1 MLPSILYYELPLKVQ
16 RSRKMTRDS
25 LPLAHK
31 QKTSMI
37 LKIVTATLAAF
48 LLAIPTSGQSSGR
61 PQDQKPPQSE
71 NPSDDLINPDRPGIA
86 DGSNVI
92 GAKRLQI
99 ETGLQEEF
107 RRDGD
112 SREHTIFIPTLI
124 RVGIDNHWEVRV
136 EGNTFTRV
144 VTFDATDVAS
154 QISGFAPV
162 SLGIKYHIYDFKGAR
177 QASLG
182 TIVRV
187 FPAWGSADFRPDHV
201 TGDVRLAVDW
211 DFVPKLKLSLNPNV
225 GVGRYEDDQGR
236 IFTSGLLAVTLNYLP
251 TKKLNPFIDVGLQTP
266 EKSDGRSSVILDA
279 GVAYIIG
286 RNLQLDASVGTG
298 AHGDTTPH
306 PFIGFGISFRSKVWD
321 KERH

>member
-1 MLPSILYYELPLKVQ
+1 
-16 RSRKMTRDS
+16 MTRDS
-25 LPLAHK
+25 LPLTQK
-31 QKTSMI
+31 QNTSMI
-37 LKIVTATLAAF
+37 LEVVTATLVVF
-48 LLAIPTSGQSSGR
+48 LLVIPTAGQSSGR
-61 PQDQKPPQSE
+61 PQEQNPPQSE
-71 NPSDDLINPDRPGIA
+71 NPPDADLINPDRPGIA

-92 GAKRLQI
+92 GAKRVQI

-107 RRDGD
+107 RRDGH
-112 SREHTIFIPTLI
+112 SREHTIFIPALI
-124 RVGIDNHWEVRV
+124 RVGIDNDWEVRI

-144 VTFDATDVAS
+144 VTFDPTDVAS
-154 QISGFAPV
+154 QSSGFAPV
-162 SLGIKYHIYDFKGAR
+162 SLGIKYHIYDFKGGH

-187 FPAWGSADFRPDHV
+187 FPAWGSEDFRTHHV
-201 TGDVRLAVDW
+201 TGDVRLALDW
-211 DFVPKLKLSLNPNV
+211 DFSQRLKLSLNPNV

-236 IFTSGLLAVTLNYLP
+236 MFTSGLLAVTLNYLP

-266 EKSDGRSSVILDA
+266 EKSEGRSSVILDT

-298 AHGDTTPH
+298 THGDTTPH
-306 PFIGFGISFRSKVWD
+306 PFIAFGISFRSKVWD

>member
-1 MLPSILYYELPLKVQ
+1 MI
-16 RSRKMTRDS
+16 RDS
-25 LPLAHK
+25 LPLANK
-31 QKTSMI
+31 QNASMI
-37 LKIVTATLAAF
+37 LKIVMATLAVF
-48 LLAIPTSGQSSGR
+48 LLAIPGAGQSSG
-61 PQDQKPPQSE
+61 QQEQKPAQSE
-71 NPSDDLINPDRPGIA
+71 NPPDADLINADRPGIA

-92 GAKRLQI
+92 SAKRLQI

-144 VTFDATDVAS
+144 LTSDATNVAS
-154 QISGFAPV
+154 RSSGFAPV
-162 SLGIKYHIYDFKGAR
+162 SLGIKYHIYNFKGAR

-187 FPAWGSADFRPDHV
+187 FPAWGSADFRPHHV
-201 TGDVRLAVDW
+201 TGDVRLAADW
-211 DFVPKLKLSLNPNV
+211 DFAERLKLSLNPNV

-236 IFTSGLLAVTLNYLP
+236 IFTAGLLAVTLNYLP
-251 TKKLNPFIDVGLQTP
+251 TKKLNPFIDVGLQIP
-266 EKSDGRSSVILDA
+266 EKSDGRSSVIFDT
-279 GVAYIIG
+279 GVGYIIG
-286 RNLQLDASVGTG
+286 RNLQLDASIGTG

-321 KERH
+321 KDRH

>member
-1 MLPSILYYELPLKVQ
+1 
-16 RSRKMTRDS
+16 MTRDS

-31 QKTSMI
+31 QNTLMI
-37 LKIVTATLAAF
+37 FKVATATLAVF
-48 LLAIPTSGQSSGR
+48 LLAIPTAGQSSGR
-61 PQDQKPPQSE
+61 PQEQKPPQSE
-71 NPSDDLINPDRPGIA
+71 NAQDADLINPDRPGIA

-124 RVGIDNHWEVRV
+124 RLGIDNHWEVRI

-154 QISGFAPV
+154 QSSGFAPV
-162 SLGIKYHIYDFKGAR
+162 SLGIKYHIYDFKGTH
-177 QASLG
+177 QASLA

-187 FPAWGSADFRPDHV
+187 FPAWGSADFRPHHV

-211 DFVPKLKLSLNPNV
+211 DFVPKFKLSLNPNV

-236 IFTSGLLAVTLNYLP
+236 TFTSGLLAVTLNYLP

-266 EKSDGRSSVILDA
+266 EKSDGRSSVILDT

>member
-1 MLPSILYYELPLKVQ
+1 
-16 RSRKMTRDS
+16 MTRDS

-31 QKTSMI
+31 QNSSMI
-37 LKIVTATLAAF
+37 LRVVTTASLALF
-48 LLAIPTSGQSSGR
+48 LLAIPTAGQSSGR
-61 PQDQKPPQSE
+61 PQEQKPSQSE
-71 NPSDDLINPDRPGIA
+71 NPPDADLINPDRPGIA

-92 GAKRLQI
+92 GAKKLQI

-124 RVGIDNHWEVRV
+124 RIGVDNHWEVRI

-144 VTFDATDVAS
+144 VTFNPTDVTS
-154 QISGFAPV
+154 QSSGFAPV
-162 SLGIKYHIYDFKGAR
+162 SLGIKYHIYDFKGAH
-177 QASLG
+177 QTSLG

-187 FPAWGSADFRPDHV
+187 FPAWGSGDFRPHHV

-211 DFVPKLKLSLNPNV
+211 DFVQRLKLSLNPNV

-236 IFTSGLLAVTLNYLP
+236 IFTAGLLAVTLNYLP

-266 EKSDGRSSVILDA
+266 EKSNGRSSLILDT

-286 RNLQLDASVGTG
+286 RNLQLDASVGSG

-306 PFIGFGISFRSKVWD
+306 PFIGFGISFRSNHWD